1 MSQEGGNLDDINVD
15 LGSMNSPE
23 SILIMLIK
31 VRCALCTI
39 IKTQKEII
47 GGVDDTEWHS
57 VSKQVVE
64 NESSGI
70 DH

>member
-23 SILIMLIK
+23 SMLIK

-64 NESSGI
+64 SESSGI